1 MLDSYKAFKA
11 YLQNEIKPLNNK
23 PSLLLH
29 TCCAPCS
36 SATIELLNDYFNI
49 TIFYSNDNIYP
60 FEEFK
65 HRLDEQIRFA
75 KNYNIDVIYDEYCN
89 EDYNNKILGNESLG
103 ERSQRCYLCYELRLR
118 KTAIKARELGF
129 DYFTTSLSI
138 SPYKVSSWIN
148 EIGYNLENEYNIKFL
163 YSDFKKEE
171 GYKKSIKLSSQYN
184 LYRQDYCGCI
194 YSKKER
200 DEIKC
205 QER

>member
-11 YLQNEIKPLNNK
+11 YLQNKIKPLNNK

-89 EDYNNKILGNESLG
+89 EDYNNKILGNENLG

-118 KTAIKARELGF
+118 KTAIKARELG
-129 DYFTTSLSI
+129 
-138 SPYKVSSWIN
+138 
-148 EIGYNLENEYNIKFL
+148 FL